1 MAGLKCVMFD
11 CRTKEENRNYQLQKY
26 SIMKSFATIIFIF
39 ASLVAFGQDTT
50 AANIQYPANGSG
62 GLDIALLVGAE
73 DAVFSALLLLLTF
86 FSYLVPGLKKVQSK
100 HVRALAIGLT
110 LVLAFVAYHA
120 TSGES
125 FNIAQIVSYVINY
138 IITTSAYDKIF
149 KPAGLKTPRP
159 VEKAE

>member
-1 MAGLKCVMFD
+1 MKIYTTIFLLFSAGAL
-11 CRTKEENRNYQLQKY
+11 
-26 SIMKSFATIIFIF
+26 
-39 ASLVAFGQDTT
+39 FGQDTT
-50 AANIQYPANGSG
+50 SAAIQYPVNNQG

-110 LVLAFVAYHA
+110 LVLAFVVYHA
-120 TSGES
+120 NSGEAFS
-125 FNIAQIVSYVINY
+125 LGHVITYVVNY